1 MSGARTGSPG
11 VLRALIARRLQTRLA
26 HRGDLLAG
34 ALGGA
39 LVAAAGPVIV
49 LTLFLHVPTLGGWT
63 GPEVLFCWG
72 FADAVAGI
80 FYVLFQG
87 LYVLNQRYIL
97 GGELDRLLL
106 RPVDPLLQLLV
117 DNLSL
122 EDLPSFVLG
131 VVIMVAAALWGLPEL
146 PLWRW
151 LLLPLGLVSGAA
163 VMGGLITA
171 FASLGFH
178 LHHRGTA
185 VGLVL
190 QVGTFARY
198 PLDLFGAPLRW
209 LLTVALPLGFAGFY
223 GALWVIG
230 DERWR
235 LYALVQPLVG
245 LACLGLG
252 VAAFRFGL
260 RRYTSAGS

>member
-1 MSGARTGSPG
+1 MS
-11 VLRALIARRLQTRLA
+11 VLATMIARRLQARLV
-26 HRGDLLAG
+26 HREDLLAG

-39 LVAAAGPVIV
+39 LVAAAGPIIV
-49 LTLFLHVPTLGGWT
+49 LTLFQHVPHLAGWT

-72 FADAVAGI
+72 FADTVAGV
-80 FYVLFQG
+80 FYVVFQG

-106 RPVDPLLQLLV
+106 RPVDPYLQLLV

-122 EDLPSFVLG
+122 EDLPGFALG
-131 VVIMVAAALWGLPEL
+131 VAIMGAAAWWGLDAAPWRWALLPLAVLSGAAALG
-146 PLWRW
+146 
-151 LLLPLGLVSGAA
+151 GIVS
-163 VMGGLITA
+163 A

-190 QVGTFARY
+190 QLGTFARY

-230 DERWR
+230 GEGWR
-235 LYALVQPLVG
+235 IYALLQPLVG
-245 LACLGLG
+245 ALLLALGYG
-252 VAAFRFGL
+252 AFRFGL